1 MDPIW
6 WIVLAASAVV
16 FFLKLAGYVAPQRL
30 VQGPL
35 LTRVAGLVTIGL
47 LSSLVVAQ
55 TLSGEEGLVI
65 DARVPAVALAG
76 VLLWWRVPFIVVII
90 VAAAVAAGLRLMGW
104 MA

>member
-16 FFLKLAGYVAPQRL
+16 FALKITGYVVPQRL

-90 VAAAVAAGLRLMGW
+90 LAAAVAAGLRLMGW

>member
-6 WIVLAASAVV
+6 WIVLAASLVV
-16 FFLKLAGYVAPQRL
+16 FALKLAGYVVPQRL

-55 TLSGEEGLVI
+55 TFAGEAGLVL

-76 VLLWWRVPFIVVII
+76 VLLWLRVPFIVVI
-90 VAAAVAAGLRLMGW
+90 VVAAVAAAGLRFVGW

>member
-16 FFLKLAGYVAPQRL
+16 FLLKFAGYIVPQRL

-35 LTRVAGLVTIGL
+35 LSRVAGLVTIGL

-55 TLSGEEGLVI
+55 TFAGGEGLTL
-65 DARVPAVALAG
+65 DARVPAVAIAG
-76 VLLWWRVPFIVVII
+76 VLLWLRVPFIVVI
-90 VAAAVAAGLRLMGW
+90 VLAAAVAAGLRVVGW